1 MGEQQCFCQTKSR
14 KQNKYLKQGTK
25 MAKLTYAQSGVNI
38 DAADATKKKM
48 AEVVAKGSDR
58 VLNRV
63 GAFASLFD
71 ISFPNM
77 RRPVLVCKTEEPGSK
92 QKLSIG
98 RGRVEDICYDMINHL
113 TNDILVMGAEPLAV
127 QDAIICGKLEPEIVS
142 RLVKGIAA
150 ACKDS
155 GSVLTG
161 GETSE
166 QPNVVDAGTY
176 ILTSSIIGVV
186 EKDEIIDGSAIR
198 ESDTVLALAS
208 NGVHTNGYSFLRR
221 MMADDP
227 ALAETQINGE
237 NGTFMDVILRPH
249 KSYYKPLHALFA
261 SPLKKHLKGMAHIT
275 GGGIAGNLNR
285 ILPEKLD
292 AEIGL
297 SKIRVLPIFDFIKK
311 KTGTDDL
318 ELLKTFNMGVGMTVV
333 TDPAYADKFI
343 KHFAAHD
350 TDAYVIGR
358 IIGGGSKVVRYIGSL
373 TYS

>member
-1 MGEQQCFCQTKSR
+1 
-14 KQNKYLKQGTK
+14 